1 MEMILISLILV
12 LAPSGDLPDLAEGV
26 KIEADGR
33 AIDAGVGHLVPC
45 VADWNGD
52 GLNDLI
58 VGQFSKGKI
67 RLYVNAGSAEEPV
80 LKDAGFMQAGG
91 AEISLPAG

>member
-12 LAPSGDLPDLAEGV
+12 LAPSGDLPELAAGV

-33 AIDAGVGHLVPC
+33 AIDVSVGHLVPC

-58 VGQFSKGKI
+58 VGQFSQGKVK
-67 RLYVNAGSAEEPV
+67 LFVNTGSAEEPV
-80 LKDAGFMQAGG
+80 LEDAGFMQAGG
-91 AEISLPAG
+91 AEITLPAG